1 MMKDMVLL
9 DTNFLLAPFQFKI
22 DVYEGIQ
29 KFGEPMTLDSCVRE
43 LGRLEKGQTKDSL
56 HAKASL
62 ILLKMKKLKIEKSPY
77 SSDTAIVKY
86 AKRHDCVVATNDRKL
101 IKRLKSNGIRIIR
114 LRQKKLLM
122 EE

>member
-1 MMKDMVLL
+1 MKKVLL
-9 DTNFLLAPFQFKI
+9 DTNFLLVPFQFKV
-22 DVYEGIQ
+22 DVYEDMR

-43 LGRLEKGQTKDSL
+43 LRRLEKGRTKDSL
-56 HAKASL
+56 YAKASL

-77 SSDTAIVKY
+77 SSDTAIIKY
-86 AKRHDCVVATNDRKL
+86 AKLHDCPVATNDRKL

-114 LRQKKLLM
+114 LRQRKLLM